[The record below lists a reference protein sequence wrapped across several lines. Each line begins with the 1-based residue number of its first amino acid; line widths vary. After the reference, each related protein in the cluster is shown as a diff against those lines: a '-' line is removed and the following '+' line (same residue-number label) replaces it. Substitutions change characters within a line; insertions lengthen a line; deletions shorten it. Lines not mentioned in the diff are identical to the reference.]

1 MINEFLI
8 PHGFK
13 DEVTFDAYVEYEY
26 KRKIID
32 YFRLNGFDLVKTP
45 LIEFKND
52 ENTNNFLIEVKKN
65 ESPLRVRNDITPQI
79 IRLVSSRLK
88 NKKRPLKLCY

>member
-1 MINEFLI
+1 MINELLI
-8 PHGFK
+8 PPGFK

-45 LIEFKND
+45 LIEFKNN
-52 ENTNNFLIEVKKN
+52 ENTNNFLIELKKMKIN
-65 ESPLRVRNDITPQI
+65 LELEMI
-79 IRLVSSRLK
+79 LLLK
-88 NKKRPLKLCY
+88 